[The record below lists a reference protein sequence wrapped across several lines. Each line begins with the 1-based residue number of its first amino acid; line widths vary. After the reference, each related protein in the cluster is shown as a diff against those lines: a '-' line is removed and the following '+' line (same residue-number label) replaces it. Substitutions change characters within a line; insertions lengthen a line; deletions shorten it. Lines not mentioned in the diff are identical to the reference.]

1 MLLTILYE
9 QYYIDQILEANGE
22 MESPEEKSRKAGT
35 IYVASRRTIYCSR
48 AVYQQSF
55 KVIAIAKKKKK
66 KKKKDKTSAAG
77 LSMIL
82 VLDP

>member
-35 IYVASRRTIYCSR
+35 IYVASRTIYCSR